1 MRKYPQYMVNI
12 KADSR
17 EKELFKTDEVILS
30 HIAWGEELLRDGGRL
45 VIRPS
50 GTEPL
55 IRIMAEGEELSE
67 ITDIC
72 NSLAEKIT
80 ARLLELKATV
90 GE

>member
-1 MRKYPQYMVNI
+1 MKNNKAI
-12 KADSR
+12 KLTLIA
-17 EKELFKTDEVILS
+17 LS
-30 HIAWGEELLRDGGRL
+30 L
-45 VIRPS
+45 V
-50 GTEPL
+50 L
-55 IRIMAEGEELSE
+55 IIGAAVGIFASAEGEELSE

>member
-1 MRKYPQYMVNI
+1 
-12 KADSR
+12 
-17 EKELFKTDEVILS
+17 
-30 HIAWGEELLRDGGRL
+30 
-45 VIRPS
+45 
-50 GTEPL
+50 
-55 IRIMAEGEELSE
+55 MAEGEELSE